1 MLYWLYLGTINGT
14 EKTDKDLEE
23 IINCLDILLD
33 GEFMIKLHD
42 DRLHYVG
49 SSNQRILDVKESLRT
64 GKPILYID
72 NSNVGKVFERPR
84 TLFQCSLNG

>member
-1 MLYWLYLGTINGT
+1 M
-14 EKTDKDLEE
+14 EQKKTDKDLEE
-23 IINCLDILLD
+23 IINCLDVLLD

-64 GKPILYID
+64 GTPVLYID
-72 NSNVGKVFERPR
+72 NSNICRKNEELG